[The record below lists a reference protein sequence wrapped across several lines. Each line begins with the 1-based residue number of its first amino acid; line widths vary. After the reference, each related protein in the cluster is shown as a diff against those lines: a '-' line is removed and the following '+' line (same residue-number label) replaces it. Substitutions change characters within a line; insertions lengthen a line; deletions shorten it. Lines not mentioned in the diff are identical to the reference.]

1 MMINVAYNL
10 CKTARAHLESAETF
24 TRKLQSKSMRAVKID
39 ADVELSQKIADHLF
53 VIMEVDAMDNDA
65 LCAMVQK
72 SHDIVAE
79 CKAHETLCAQAYA
92 EEIRARRAL

>member
-10 CKTARAHLESAETF
+10 CKTARAHLESADHFINELTGAMR
-24 TRKLQSKSMRAVKID
+24 TVKLDEGIKLLRKLEDQ
-39 ADVELSQKIADHLF
+39 LF
-53 VIMEVDAMDNDA
+53 VIMEIDAMDNDA

-79 CKAHETLCAQAYA
+79 CKAHETLCAKAYA
-92 EEIRARRAL
+92 AKLRARRAL